1 MLESMFY
8 IDLVTQGSFEKYFL
22 DKRANLWMK
31 TRKMHSQNLHITE
44 QMSNQE
50 RWNTWNKTLSRFSG
64 GLYTAVCIY
73 IYIVTSAF
81 CDLMSSE
88 IIILSKL
95 GAWHGI
101 IAAQQDLNDNIT
113 IEQLYSY
120 IHRVEAPAS
129 IGPPG
134 DSVIEGRKSWN
145 FEKKTSLKMSCD
157 QGTPHLHFVVDLL
170 LPGVSVLFSLRTM
183 AHWPNC
189 FSARFDV
196 LLLWSTE
203 LDCQTLTIRW
213 WRFVSICG
221 CHFRIIFNDDILQQA
236 WINDVLSSFSCWTV
250 TVCGEKKLF
259 VPRWRNVHG
268 QSNICLWL
276 SIFHSAVDP
285 LILVDSAGARP
296 SQLFSEARHTPFTK
310 LQAKAGSGRRTTV
323 DDILWKKHMLVWFCQ
338 EGRTYRGVHSLL
350 GISNLCLAD
359 VNTKSRHLALDV
371 LNVVIAEGRRG
382 SGGRVEWQMNIFVSL
397 MPTFCE
403 TRSFAIFRHKRQ
415 HLGSCP
421 WCILVVLSM
430 SPKFLTHF
438 WPILDIDISNPLTLH
453 HFFSGSLELVFHQW
467 PHLCHQWADCH
478 RRNTCRHKCSENLGP
493 FRNCR
498 TQLGLNELDAFNLM
512 NLRTPEN
519 LWGSQSGVPSFF
531 LKSFFW
537 SEDWLLL
544 FWCPSWC
551 QSVDAWSYRLH
562 VFRQGQCILVLF
574 HRWMPAT
581 IWSRWHRR
589 ASRPTA
595 HRGDPAVS
603 VGGLQWQVTP
613 LGEAPLPAGAA
624 SQENGFVATKI
635 RTCWFLFVT
644 WWSEDMNSKV
654 PIVNPSFPMPVQ
666 YTWGQEFRWV
676 KL

>member
-1 MLESMFY
+1 M
-8 IDLVTQGSFEKYFL
+8 T
-22 DKRANLWMK
+22 

-44 QMSNQE
+44 QVSNQE
-50 RWNTWNKTLSRFSG
+50 RWNTWNKTLSRFSV

-170 LPGVSVLFSLRTM
+170 LPGVSAFFSLRTM

-196 LLLWSTE
+196 FLLWSTE

-221 CHFRIIFNDDILQQA
+221 CHFRIIFNDDILQQV

-323 DDILWKKHMLVWFCQ
+323 DDILWKKTCWYGSVRKGAPIEVFIPCWVSQIFVWQMWIPNPVTWRWMFWMLWLLRVEEDQAEESSDRW
-338 EGRTYRGVHSLL
+338 TSLFHWCPRFAKL
-350 GISNLCLAD
+350 VVLPFFVINANTLA
-359 VNTKSRHLALDV
+359 VALDV
-371 LNVVIAEGRRG
+371 SWWSSVWALN
-382 SGGRVEWQMNIFVSL
+382 SWPIFD
-397 MPTFCE
+397 P
-403 TRSFAIFRHKRQ
+403 
-415 HLGSCP
+415 
-421 WCILVVLSM
+421 
-430 SPKFLTHF
+430 FLTSTF
-438 WPILDIDISNPLTLH
+438 QTLWLCTI
-453 HFFSGSLELVFHQW
+453 FSQVRSSWSSTNGRIY
-467 PHLCHQWADCH
+467 ATNG
-478 RRNTCRHKCSENLGP
+478 RIAT
-493 FRNCR
+493 
-498 TQLGLNELDAFNLM
+498 DATL
-512 NLRTPEN
+512 
-519 LWGSQSGVPSFF
+519 
-531 LKSFFW
+531 
-537 SEDWLLL
+537 
-544 FWCPSWC
+544 
-551 QSVDAWSYRLH
+551 
-562 VFRQGQCILVLF
+562 
-574 HRWMPAT
+574 
-581 IWSRWHRR
+581 
-589 ASRPTA
+589 
-595 HRGDPAVS
+595 
-603 VGGLQWQVTP
+603 
-613 LGEAPLPAGAA
+613 
-624 SQENGFVATKI
+624 VATNAVKTSGHFEI
-635 RTCWFLFVT
+635 VGHNLDWMSWMQLT
-644 WWSEDMNSKV
+644 WW
-654 PIVNPSFPMPVQ
+654 I
-666 YTWGQEFRWV
+666 
-676 KL
+676 